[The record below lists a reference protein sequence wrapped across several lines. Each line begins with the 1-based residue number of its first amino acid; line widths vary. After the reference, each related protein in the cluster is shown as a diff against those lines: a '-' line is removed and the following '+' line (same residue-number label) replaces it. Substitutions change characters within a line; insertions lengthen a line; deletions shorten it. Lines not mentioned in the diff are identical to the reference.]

1 MMKKE
6 KENAIFAVERYVSIA
21 KMKAAYVK
29 RRLNIMLSIPLM
41 MIIGI
46 VIAVG
51 FGIAVSIFL
60 DKIGY

>member
-1 MMKKE
+1 MRKE
-6 KENAIFAVERYVSIA
+6 KESAIFAVEKYASIV
-21 KMKAAYVK
+21 KMKAVYVK
-29 RRLNIMLSIPLM
+29 RRLNIMLSILLM